1 MRWLQPSDQ
10 LLDFL
15 VAGLSLM
22 RRYSSP
28 RLVVDRMEN
37 LIVELLLV
45 ENVWCQKQSWS
56 FMNLLCSGMVGFGL
70 RRNLGTTEK
79 EHPSPTL
86 PPPKVGEILLFYI
99 SQTTSRWN
107 LSLSLMK
114 SASTSPTIGGGRGGE
129 GCSFSAVPKF
139 CRRPKPT
146 IPLHIIFIN
155 DQLCF

>member
-1 MRWLQPSDQ
+1 MRKLWHLRD
-10 LLDFL
+10 
-15 VAGLSLM
+15 AA
-22 RRYSSP
+22 RYSSP
-28 RLVVDRMEN
+28 HLVVHRMEE

-45 ENVWCQKQSWS
+45 ENVWCQRQSWS

-70 RRNLGTTEK
+70 RQNLGTTEK

-86 PPPKVGEILLFYI
+86 PPPKVREVLLFYF
-99 SQTTSRWN
+99 SQTASRWY

-139 CRRPKPT
+139 RRRPKTT
-146 IPLHIIFIN
+146 IPLHSKFIN
-155 DQLCF
+155 DQLFFWHHIFFHQ